1 MNSENIA
8 AIRQS
13 AVTHKHIAGGEQI
26 ARATIG
32 AINAPGLQLEGVD
45 WVDCVVERCR
55 FSGATLIDSR
65 FEGVLFHDCDFT
77 GLTFA
82 NCLLRDC
89 VIVGIRSAAHMAMDN
104 CILDGLS
111 LYRSSVGSLE
121 VSDCRIGELT
131 CVKLQANRLGL
142 RNCQRSKRSSGVV
155 AVAASEIAQIVGLD
169 GLAQA
174 GIGMRV
180 DGALWREMGDSLLRE
195 RGVELVPGQASDTED
210 QLEALLAVGRV

>member
-1 MNSENIA
+1 MNSEKIA

-45 WVDCVVERCR
+45 WVDCIVERCLV
-55 FSGATLIDSR
+55 SGATLIDSR

-89 VIVGIRSAAHMAMDN
+89 VIVGAID
-104 CILDGLS
+104 
-111 LYRSSVGSLE
+111 E
-121 VSDCRIGELT
+121 VEIWD
-131 CVKLQANRLGL
+131 
-142 RNCQRSKRSSGVV
+142 
-155 AVAASEIAQIVGLD
+155 AV
-169 GLAQA
+169 
-174 GIGMRV
+174 R
-180 DGALWREMGDSLLRE
+180 WREATEVGDSLLE
-195 RGVELVPGQASDTED
+195 SPDQFIDGAAS
-210 QLEALLAVGRV
+210 